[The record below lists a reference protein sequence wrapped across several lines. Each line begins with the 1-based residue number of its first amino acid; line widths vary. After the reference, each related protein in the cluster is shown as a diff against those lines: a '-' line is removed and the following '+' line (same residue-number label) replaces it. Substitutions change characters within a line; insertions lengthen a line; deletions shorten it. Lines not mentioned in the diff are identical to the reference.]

1 MGGDGGNKRSM
12 KYLLAIPA
20 LLAFIAFGAAPAFAI
35 TASFENASDTCAW
48 VTYRTSGSEL
58 DPHGW
63 RIQTAGMVLAGQ
75 TKTFSFAEK
84 PQVQVG
90 AEVSHNA
97 NCTGGNKTEIKI
109 HKKQIMVKV
118 TNADTKLS
126 GPPYH
131 LAFK

>member
-1 MGGDGGNKRSM
+1 MPM
-12 KYLLAIPA
+12 KHLLAIPA
-20 LLAFIAFGAAPAFAI
+20 LVAFIAFGAAPALAI
-35 TASFENASDTCAW
+35 TTSFENASDTCAW

-63 RIQTAGMVLAGQ
+63 RIQKAGMVLAGE
-75 TKTFSFAEK
+75 TKTFTFGAK
-84 PQVQVG
+84 PQIQVG
-90 AEVSHNA
+90 AEVSHNS

-109 HKKQIMVKV
+109 HKKQVMVDVK
-118 TNADTKLS
+118 NADAKLS

>member
-1 MGGDGGNKRSM
+1 M
-12 KYLLAIPA
+12 KYLVTVPMLLALLTFGAVPA
-20 LLAFIAFGAAPAFAI
+20 LAI

-58 DPHGW
+58 DPYGW
-63 RIQTAGMVLAGQ
+63 RIQKAGMVPAGE
-75 TKTFSFAEK
+75 TKTFTFGAK

-90 AEVSHNA
+90 AEVTNKP
-97 NCTGGNKTEIKI
+97 NCTGGNKAEIKI
-109 HKKQIMVKV
+109 HKKQIMTHVQNV
-118 TNADTKLS
+118 DAKLT